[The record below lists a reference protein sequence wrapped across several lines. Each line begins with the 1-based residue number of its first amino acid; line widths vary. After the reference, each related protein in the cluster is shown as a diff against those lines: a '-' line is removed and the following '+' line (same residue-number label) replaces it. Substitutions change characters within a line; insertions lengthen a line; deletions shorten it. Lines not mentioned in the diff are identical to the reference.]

1 MDIDAVKNYCAAQP
15 GAESRLYGPPSNFL
29 SYHVGGKSFAYF
41 KTSDPEKWRF
51 SFRTPPGTFLELTDI
66 PGFKPARYMGR
77 YHWVTVVNVST
88 VPEEYLKSLINWSYQ
103 KALSG
108 LSKRKCLAIAEM
120 KSQIELN

>member
-1 MDIDAVKNYCAAQP
+1 MDVDQVRAYCSQMP

-29 SYHVGGKSFAYF
+29 SYMVFGRQFAYF

-51 SFRTPPGTFLELTDI
+51 SFRTATGAFLELTDI

-77 YHWVTVVNVST
+77 FHWVTVIKVNA
-88 VPEEYLKSLINWSYQ
+88 VPEAYLKSLIDWSYQ

-108 LSKRKCLAIAEM
+108 LSKRKQSVIAGA
-120 KSQIELN
+120 

>member
-1 MDIDAVKNYCAAQP
+1 MDVETLQNYCGQFL
-15 GAESRLYGPPSNFL
+15 GAESKLYGPPSNFL
-29 SYHVGGKSFAYF
+29 VYQVGGKSFAYF

-77 YHWVTVVNVST
+77 FHWVTVVDVNT
-88 VPEEYLKSLINWSYQ
+88 VPEEYLKSLIKWSYQ

-108 LSKRKCLAIAEM
+108 LSKRKQAAIAELSL
-120 KSQIELN
+120 KLT